1 MNWKE
6 YFDMMA
12 DWKHLPA
19 YKAEPRIDSLV
30 GFYLK
35 EIVSDHL
42 KNDKII
48 GIIPEFPLR
57 LGTLAI
63 KEVHKEKKYADL
75 SYKVDFYLLGES
87 GTNYFVEFKTDS
99 GSRNSKQDGYLKKA
113 IEITMPKIVEGI
125 HSIFGATLPMYKHK
139 YEHLI
144 KKLKQLELIDDNKTY
159 KGKIEIIYVQP
170 RQDNILDAT
179 VIGFEAVSEW
189 LKTNHGNSEYELAL
203 ANALSGWATH

>member
-1 MNWKE
+1 
-6 YFDMMA
+6 MMA
-12 DWKHLPA
+12 VWKQLPA
-19 YKAEPRIDSLV
+19 YKAEPGIDSLV

-42 KNDKII
+42 KNDQII
-48 GIIPEFPLR
+48 GVIPEFPLR

-99 GSRNSKQDGYLKKA
+99 GSRNSKQDEYLQKD
-113 IEITMPKIVEGI
+113 IEVKMPQFVDGI
-125 HSIFGATLPMYKHK
+125 HSILGATLAVYKHK

-144 KKLKQLELIDDNKTY
+144 KKLKKLELTDDNKIY
-159 KGKIEIIYVQP
+159 KGKSEKIEIIYVQP
-170 RQDNILDAT
+170 RQDELLDAT
-179 VIGFEAVSEW
+179 VIGFEKVSEW
-189 LKTNHGNSEYELAL
+189 LKTNHGNSEYELEL